1 MKTDLS
7 TLRRALAI
15 NDPHAVIVT
24 RSTRNPRKWVARNT
38 GDEFRCVSKTRKDA
52 ALWGRYS
59 QSMILRTLTT
69 SIRAYCGRTGKR
81 LA

>member
-1 MKTDLS
+1 MKATLS
-7 TLRRALAI
+7 TFRAALAI
-15 NDPHAVIVT
+15 NDPEAIIVT

-38 GDEFRCVSKTRKDA
+38 GGEFRCISNTRKDA

-59 QSMILRTLTT
+59 QSMILRKYTT
-69 SIRAYCGRTGKR
+69 NIRAYCGRTGKR